1 MKKLVKAGAILVGVT
16 VAYWGIKA
24 YGAVQ
29 YLKGALATT
38 IIIKEKEKEEQE
50 KSEEKTEKTE

>member
-38 IIIKEKEKEEQE
+38 IIIKEKEEQE

>member
-1 MKKLVKAGAILVGVT
+1 MNKLVKAGVILVGAT

-38 IIIKEKEKEEQE
+38 IIIKEKEEQE
-50 KSEEKTEKTE
+50 KSEEETEKTE